1 MKTATK
7 TLLCALLLTWP
18 LLATAQT
25 TGDETQTTTPTI
37 VLTTETSVG
46 DTIWLSFETDDW
58 EDPIIEGLIP
68 TGESTFA
75 GNQYTVTSPTI
86 KLMGEITDLVCQE
99 IKLTAIDLSGIS
111 CLQTL
116 NCSNNQLTELN
127 IGDNT
132 SLSGLYCQQN
142 KLQQLDLSKCKSLY
156 EVYCFDNELQ
166 SFKLGESHPS
176 FTVLKAA
183 NNQLTAIDLSGC
195 PNVKVVDLGTNNIE
209 HLDLA
214 KNVAITWLL
223 VANNKLTDIDLSAQ
237 TKLVRLDCYNNQL
250 SALDLSKLEQLTVL
264 AAESN
269 QLQEIDVSHCPKLQV
284 MSVEHNSIKTID
296 LSHNLELKSLWCI
309 ENRIYPNDMQALVTS
324 LLQKEGAKL
333 VAVNT
338 HSDKEQNVILKA
350 QVAEATAK
358 GWTVYDFNPET
369 KDLIPYEGSDTTF
382 LHVTLSVGEGGTAKV
397 LDVTDPERIPFAT
410 EIKVEATPNEG
421 YELESIKVGDQDIT
435 QDKVYLVT
443 KDVEI
448 TVTFRSVNSIADP
461 TKRQELTI
469 TPNPARDLARV
480 YGLKPYSDI
489 SIYTQEGKRMAT
501 IQADG
506 LGHGEIDLST
516 YPSGKYLVIAE
527 EHSGWLIVR

>member
-7 TLLCALLLTWP
+7 TLLCTLLLTLP

-25 TGDETQTTTPTI
+25 PGDETQTTTPTI

-46 DTIWLSFETDDW
+46 DTIWLSFETDNW
-58 EDPIIEGLIP
+58 EDPIIEGLKP
-68 TGESTFA
+68 TGESTFE

-86 KLMGEITDLVCQE
+86 KLTGEITDLGCKK

-116 NCSNNQLTELN
+116 NCSDNQLTELN
-127 IGDNT
+127 IGENT

-142 KLQQLDLSKCKSLY
+142 KLQQLDLSKCKALY
-156 EVYCFDNELQ
+156 EVYCFDNQLQ
-166 SFKLGESHPS
+166 SLKLGDSHPS
-176 FTVLKAA
+176 FTMLKAA
-183 NNQLTAIDLSGC
+183 NNQLTAINLSGC
-195 PNVKVVDLGTNNIE
+195 PNVKVVDLGNNNLE
-209 HLDLA
+209 HLNLA
-214 KNVAITWLL
+214 NNVAITWLL

-237 TKLVRLDCYNNQL
+237 TKLVRLDCYKNEL

-284 MSVEHNSIKTID
+284 MSVEHNSIKKID
-296 LSHNLELKSLWCI
+296 LSQNPELGSLWCI

-324 LLQKEGAKL
+324 LPQKKSAKL

-410 EIKVEATPNEG
+410 EIKVEAKPNKG

-435 QDKVYLVT
+435 EDKVYLVI

-448 TVTFRSVNSIADP
+448 TVTFRNVNSISNP

-489 SIYTQEGKRMAT
+489 SIYTQEGKRMTT

-506 LGHGEIDLST
+506 LGYGEIDLST